1 MNVRGRVER
10 LERGQPDGGELCT
23 CQPPRVV
30 YGNSEYAPPDA
41 QEPGPELCPH
51 CGRKRVTLRVDY
63 GGAAKAIAEAMNKG
77 GGDDE
82 TAQERTLRTLG
93 EALAHMNGDADQTD
107 KTDERG

>member
-41 QEPGPELCPH
+41 QDPGPEVCPH
-51 CGRKRVTLRVDY
+51 CGRKRVTLRVEY
-63 GGAAKAIAEAMNKG
+63 GSLAKSIAEAVEKG
-77 GGDDE
+77 AGPDE
-82 TAQERTLRTLG
+82 TYNERALRTFG
-93 EALAHMNGDADQTD
+93 ELLADRTETETQKG
-107 KTDERG
+107 ERDR